1 MANRKHL
8 INVHTSTGT
17 EAPTGASLYL
27 GEIAVQH
34 TPNEP
39 AIWIKMGSAE
49 TSTEYEKFIGETEI
63 NQLISSGGPFVSGE
77 GENSAQQKGTGAE
90 AMSEASVAI
99 GKNTFVGQKGYKY
112 TNTGSVTNQLTL
124 TSVDGLAVGDTVSI
138 VNDSKYP
145 NCSTITGINGTT
157 VTFDSLPFDSIVP
170 DLTGFDDYIVYV
182 SAKPNVGDVELAIA
196 AHAEGDGTK
205 AQNYTAHAE
214 GRDTKAL
221 GEYSHAEGR
230 DTIAQYAAHAEGK
243 ETKAEG
249 EESHSEGIRTSASGK
264 HSHAEGDITEATN
277 YNAHAEGYLAKAT
290 GNSSHAE
297 GGKWVKGAT
306 GAARINGGTANG
318 DGSHAEGGKTVSE
331 GNFSHAEGYLTI
343 ANENNSHAE
352 GQNSRTGGET
362 RPSLGGTND
371 AQNSHA
377 EGSGTWAIGLGAHSE
392 GGHTVASGNY
402 SHAEGYETQAGGL
415 TKLGP
420 NSHTEGFKT
429 ATGDETLFNS
439 TKANTNSTPGAHAH
453 AEGNVTVAIG
463 RGSHSE
469 GEKTKASGAASHAEG
484 SETIA
489 SGVSSHAEGY
499 NTTASGQSSHAEGWG
514 TTASGQRSHAE
525 GESTTANGISSHA
538 EGCQT
543 EAYGTYS
550 HAEGYNTTASG
561 TDSHAEGWS
570 TTASGQRCHAEG
582 ESTTANGYCS
592 HAEGYRTTASGGNS
606 HAEGGNTAA
615 YGNYSHAEGYF
626 TAASGRYSHAEG
638 SYITARNQSE
648 HAEGQYN
655 VSNSATTQ
663 YGSSGNT
670 QHSVG
675 IGTSSEKKNAF
686 EIMQNGDA
694 YLYGVGGYSGT
705 SIGNGILTLQEV
717 LNSIPDNTLGSGYT
731 YSGLSYI
738 DSSTTIA
745 DAFSALTNELIKD
758 EKVTAAA
765 LNELNVKT
773 NEINSIKRIIS
784 EDEEVVAGAI
794 NDLNERVATV
804 ETHMSGEYIQITGYQ
819 LASGST
825 EEELALTEE
834 DTVDEAF
841 GKLQKQMLDNE
852 EAIAA
857 GFNDLNN
864 KVDDLEEQV
873 KQNSGAVRTLSAAT
887 TAGFDYLTEEINSI
901 SAKTAGVLTLNLNG
915 VEQGQY
921 CPSASTTINLEAIQ
935 EVTGAD
941 VLLTGYELATGSTEQ
956 ELVVLA
962 TDTVNEAFGKLQKQ
976 NYDNEAVVAGA
987 LNDLD
992 ERVAALEEG
1001 ESIEE
1006 LSAATVN
1013 IENNLDVLSGVVID
1027 NELVTA
1033 SALINLD
1040 NKISGV
1046 SVDVNTVS
1054 GVIMDTSYVV
1064 GIALNDL
1071 NDKINE
1077 LSGNTGIS
1085 ELSAATI
1092 SIEDGLETLSGVTE
1106 DVASLWER
1114 GTGEYSVQQKGSNG
1128 TAFGNNSVVEGASV
1142 TNAIERGITSASTDD
1157 EIIAEWSGST
1167 PDTDKFSLAKGEASH
1182 AEGNNGLAL
1191 GNHSHVE
1198 GNGCIASNN
1207 SAHAEGTGAQ
1217 ATNKYAHAEGLETLA
1232 SGKQSHSEGSKT
1244 IASASSSH
1252 SEGESTTA
1260 NQAAAHAEGIN
1271 TVAGTG
1277 SQPTAYKDETDGRF
1291 AHAEGNGTWAKG
1303 SASHAEGRHTVAG
1316 GESSHAEGRENT
1328 ASGNR
1333 SHAEG
1338 MGTQAK
1344 GNQSHSEGNDT
1355 VTNAWA
1361 SHTEGYNTETGGDYS
1376 SNTKTPDTD
1385 DKNGDTAHAEGNAT
1399 IAKGA
1404 ASHSEGIIT
1413 FASGKASHAEGY
1425 NTTASGN
1432 YSHAEGRSTTASGN
1446 YSHAEGYYTTAS
1458 GNYSHTEG
1466 SGTAASGE
1474 FSHAE
1479 GESTTTNGIS
1489 SHAEGCQTE
1498 AYGTYSHAEG
1508 YNTTASGQSSHAEGY
1523 YTTTV
1528 NRSEHAEGQYNV
1540 SHSATTEYGNSGN
1553 TQHSVGIG
1561 SNSSSRKNAFEIM
1574 QNGDA
1579 YLFGVGGYDGT
1590 NATAGTS
1597 STLQQVLSNIGCL
1610 TEITWSELKTL
1621 RDGSGLTPGMQ
1632 YRITDYNT
1640 TTSQEDTQSAGH
1652 QFDIIVVADSVN
1664 KLNENARAVL
1674 HSGDTYFST
1683 AGAKLEAWELK
1694 YDLDN
1699 DTAKYS
1705 WADSGATGRGVIY
1718 WMKDEWNNE
1727 CPYDFKNIQFKRK
1740 LTDGE
1745 YNPKGGTDTW
1755 VYTFT
1760 WVNEDNVVEDLS
1772 IVGNSLQNDEGH
1784 YTGIYDNVIKSISA
1798 YVKIYPDS
1806 PTEFGIALNDIVFI
1820 SSYLIEGG
1828 VFYGCQSNTFGNN
1841 CGFNTFGNN
1850 CNSNT
1855 FGNNCGSNTFG
1866 NNCNSNT
1873 FGNNFNSNT
1882 FGNNCDFNTFGN
1894 NCDFNT
1900 FGNNCNSNTFGNNC
1914 YFNTFGNT
1922 CGYNHFGNG
1931 CLYIKFGNASSTKSY
1946 CSYNIVE
1953 NGNKYIYIDVTS
1965 TTSDNSPYRNVKIA
1979 QGVNNTTTY
1988 KTITDGNVN
1997 QTYQTVYQPANSQV
2011 INV

>member
-196 AHAEGDGTK
+196 AYAEGDGAK

-214 GRDTKAL
+214 GRDTQAL

-626 TAASGRYSHAEG
+626 TAASGNRSHAEG
-638 SYITARNQSE
+638 YYTTTVNRNE

-655 VSNSATTQ
+655 VSHSATTTD
-663 YGSSGNT
+663 GSSGNT

-915 VEQGQY
+915 IEQGQY
-921 CPSASTTINLEAIQ
+921 CPSASTTINLEAMQ

-992 ERVAALEEG
+992 ERVAVLEEG

-1085 ELSAATI
+1085 ELSSATI

-1114 GTGEYSVQQKGSNG
+1114 GTGEYSVQQKG
-1128 TAFGNNSVVEGASV
+1128 
-1142 TNAIERGITSASTDD
+1142 TSAVAS
-1157 EIIAEWSGST
+1157 
-1167 PDTDKFSLAKGEASH
+1167 GEASVAIGKNSLAGLKGFYYKH
-1182 AEGNNGLAL
+1182 IQTISATGVRIYFSKTQVIPTMSNSSVTKDTDIKPSEYWSIGDIISIVNDSKYYGVFRVQQFLSDGGGIAASWVGGSQAFDAIKTVEVFDIDDYTVYCLAKPNAGIVDIGKGSVAIGEESKATNFGAFATGYKNTSWGNFSFTEGRENEAGY
-1191 GNHSHVE
+1191 V
-1198 GNGCIASNN
+1198 
-1207 SAHAEGTGAQ
+1207 AHAEGQLTKATG
-1217 ATNKYAHAEGLETLA
+1217 
-1232 SGKQSHSEGSKT
+1232 
-1244 IASASSSH
+1244 
-1252 SEGESTTA
+1252 
-1260 NQAAAHAEGIN
+1260 
-1271 TVAGTG
+1271 
-1277 SQPTAYKDETDGRF
+1277 F
-1291 AHAEGNGTWAKG
+1291 
-1303 SASHAEGRHTVAG
+1303 
-1316 GESSHAEGRENT
+1316 
-1328 ASGNR
+1328 R

-1338 MGTQAK
+1338 YY
-1344 GNQSHSEGNDT
+1344 T
-1355 VTNAWA
+1355 VSRGST
-1361 SHTEGYNTETGGDYS
+1361 
-1376 SNTKTPDTD
+1376 
-1385 DKNGDTAHAEGNAT
+1385 
-1399 IAKGA
+1399 
-1404 ASHSEGIIT
+1404 
-1413 FASGKASHAEGY
+1413 SHAEGHR
-1425 NTTASGN
+1425 TITEGRVSHAEGEDTIAEGN
-1432 YSHAEGRSTTASGN
+1432 YSHAEGRA
-1446 YSHAEGYYTTAS
+1446 
-1458 GNYSHTEG
+1458 TE
-1466 SGTAASGE
+1466 TK
-1474 FSHAE
+1474 
-1479 GESTTTNGIS
+1479 N
-1489 SHAEGCQTE
+1489 
-1498 AYGTYSHAEG
+1498 
-1508 YNTTASGQSSHAEGY
+1508 N
-1523 YTTTV
+1523 
-1528 NRSEHAEGQYNV
+1528 SEHSEGQFNK
-1540 SHSATTEYGNSGN
+1540 SNRATDTYGNSGN

-1561 SNSSSRKNAFEIM
+1561 TSSADTKNAIEIM

-1579 YLFGVGGYDGT
+1579 YLYGVGGYDGT
-1590 NATAGTS
+1590 NPGTATR
-1597 STLQQVLSNIGCL
+1597 LQDVVTPELASIE
-1610 TEITWSELKTL
+1610 EIDALFDEGGGGG
-1621 RDGSGLTPGMQ
+1621 GSG
-1632 YRITDYNT
+1632 
-1640 TTSQEDTQSAGH
+1640 
-1652 QFDIIVVADSVN
+1652 
-1664 KLNENARAVL
+1664 
-1674 HSGDTYFST
+1674 SG
-1683 AGAKLEAWELK
+1683 
-1694 YDLDN
+1694 
-1699 DTAKYS
+1699 
-1705 WADSGATGRGVIY
+1705 
-1718 WMKDEWNNE
+1718 
-1727 CPYDFKNIQFKRK
+1727 
-1740 LTDGE
+1740 
-1745 YNPKGGTDTW
+1745 
-1755 VYTFT
+1755 
-1760 WVNEDNVVEDLS
+1760 
-1772 IVGNSLQNDEGH
+1772 SL
-1784 YTGIYDNVIKSISA
+1784 
-1798 YVKIYPDS
+1798 
-1806 PTEFGIALNDIVFI
+1806 
-1820 SSYLIEGG
+1820 
-1828 VFYGCQSNTFGNN
+1828 
-1841 CGFNTFGNN
+1841 
-1850 CNSNT
+1850 
-1855 FGNNCGSNTFG
+1855 
-1866 NNCNSNT
+1866 
-1873 FGNNFNSNT
+1873 
-1882 FGNNCDFNTFGN
+1882 
-1894 NCDFNT
+1894 
-1900 FGNNCNSNTFGNNC
+1900 
-1914 YFNTFGNT
+1914 
-1922 CGYNHFGNG
+1922 
-1931 CLYIKFGNASSTKSY
+1931 
-1946 CSYNIVE
+1946 
-1953 NGNKYIYIDVTS
+1953 
-1965 TTSDNSPYRNVKIA
+1965 
-1979 QGVNNTTTY
+1979 
-1988 KTITDGNVN
+1988 
-1997 QTYQTVYQPANSQV
+1997 
-2011 INV
+2011 